1 MKKFLLF
8 ASVLAMAIVGLP
20 SCSSSDDGDDNPGK
34 DKDTSVNLPTPKYAD
49 LAATIIFNEPVK
61 GKPKNLSSKYELAM
75 NSLTITED
83 GDVFFSIKKTP
94 VEDATPQP
102 SEEPNEETIV
112 VKQTAKSFD
121 GQRLILDKNVGY
133 VDILKVT
140 RTIVHANV
148 VVNVDFTIPEMGEF
162 AFSNEGAQSTAEVN
176 SGPHTESTSV
186 TKNLSRTWK
195 VLGSILD
202 LEGDV
207 TVYKEF
213 NGSNLKPIC
222 DEAIRQGATLTKD
235 EKKQFDKSID
245 RVVITQTNL
254 FLIVYSDNTVD
265 WASYAWQPGSPDT
278 FRLTFVESSMGNK
291 YLDDGTTVKVAFKN
305 NLCNLKLSTNIT
317 GEKKYKA
324 ALTLRLQAAN

>member
-1 MKKFLLF
+1 
-8 ASVLAMAIVGLP
+8 MAIVGLP
-20 SCSSSDDGDDNPGK
+20 ACSNDDSPNK
-34 DKDTSVNLPTPKYAD
+34 EEETAVNLPTPKFAD
-49 LAATIIFNEPVK
+49 QAFTAVFNEPIL
-61 GKPKNLSSKYELAM
+61 GKPESLSSKYSLAIHG
-75 NSLTITED
+75 LTLTED
-83 GDVFFSIKKTP
+83 GDVFFDIKKKTI
-94 VEDATPQP
+94 EDETSQP
-102 SEEPNEETIV
+102 SEEPKEETIA
-112 VKQTAKSFD
+112 VKFPAKSFD
-121 GQRLILDKNVGY
+121 GKHLVLDNNAGY
-133 VDILKVT
+133 VEFLKTT
-140 RTIVHANV
+140 RSIVKADA
-148 VVNVDFTIPEMGEF
+148 VVNVHFSIPDVGNF
-162 AFSNEGAQSTAEVN
+162 VFNNEDSKASAEVN
-176 SGPHTESTSV
+176 LGPHTESTSV
-186 TKNLSRTWK
+186 TKNLCRTWK

-222 DEAIRQGATLTKD
+222 DEAIRQGATLTED

-305 NLCNLKLSTNIT
+305 NLCNMKLSTNVT
-317 GEKKYKA
+317 GDKKYKA
-324 ALTLRLQAAN
+324 ALTLRLQAAK